1 MPPSVPDADLRGPP
15 IAEHRTA
22 APGVDVRAVLAALA
36 EPRRAD
42 IMRLLERRHRSQRGL
57 SSELGMSQPL
67 LSHHLKVLR
76 EAALIDSTVCDRV
89 KVYLLRP
96 ETLKFLADR
105 LAVMAEAAAET
116 CKIKP
121 C

>member
-1 MPPSVPDADLRGPP
+1 M
-15 IAEHRTA
+15 
-22 APGVDVRAVLAALA
+22 LAALA

-57 SSELGMSQPL
+57 SGELGISQPL

-76 EAALIDSTVCDRV
+76 EAKLIDTTICDRI
-89 KVYLLRP
+89 KVYQLRP
-96 ETLKFLADR
+96 ETLKNLADR
-105 LAVMAEAAAET
+105 LAVMAAAAAEI

>member
-1 MPPSVPDADLRGPP
+1 M
-15 IAEHRTA
+15 
-22 APGVDVRAVLAALA
+22 RAVLAALA

-57 SSELGMSQPL
+57 SNELQMSQPL

-76 EAALIDSTVCDRV
+76 EASLIDTSVCDRI
-89 KVYLLRP
+89 KVYQLRP
-96 ETLKFLADR
+96 ETLKLLAER
-105 LAVMAEAAAET
+105 LAVMARAAEET